1 MFPQIVRIGDF
12 FIPTYGVLV
21 ALALLAALW
30 LTARLARRS
39 GLEPE
44 TVVNLGVYCALAGI
58 LGAKLLMFAFDF
70 DYYARNPREIFSL
83 TTLQA
88 GGVFQGGLALALITA
103 IIYMRRKKLPG
114 LATADTFSPGIALGH
129 AIGRLGCFAAGCC
142 WGAECHLPWAVTFT
156 NTEAH
161 RLVGVPLGVPLH
173 PTQLYEAFAEASIFA
188 ILYLRFGR
196 SHRPGSIFGL
206 YLLLYGSARFVVEFF
221 RVHDQANPF
230 GAPVS
235 TPQWIALA
243 MVGAGAWLLGRRS

>member
-21 ALALLAALW
+21 ALALLTALW
-30 LTARLARRS
+30 LTARLARRV
-39 GLEPE
+39 GLDPE
-44 TVVNLGVYCALAGI
+44 TVVNLGVYCALSGI
-58 LGAKLLMFAFDF
+58 VGAKLLMFVFDF

-103 IIYMRRKKLPG
+103 VIYMRRKNLPG
-114 LATADTFSPGIALGH
+114 LATADTFAPGLALGH

-156 NTEAH
+156 NPEAH

-173 PTQLYEAFAEASIFA
+173 PTQLYEAFAEAVIFVV
-188 ILYLRFGR
+188 LYLRFAKA
-196 SHRPGSIFGL
+196 HRPGSILGL

-243 MVGAGAWLLGRRS
+243 MLGAGAWLLGRRS

>member
-173 PTQLYEAFAEASIFA
+173 PTQLYEAFAEAIIFA